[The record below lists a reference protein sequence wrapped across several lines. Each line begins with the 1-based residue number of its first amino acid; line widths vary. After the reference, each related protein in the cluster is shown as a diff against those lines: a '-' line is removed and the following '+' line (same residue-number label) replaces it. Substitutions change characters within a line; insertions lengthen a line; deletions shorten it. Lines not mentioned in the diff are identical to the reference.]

1 MYLSVGFRGWLL
13 SLPNRG
19 GIEIASRNIHYT
31 GSPDKDFR
39 MPSSIIMKFALGSL
53 VAIATGFLAFTSGEN
68 LDIAQKWEFE
78 IFASGLT
85 RVDNLAFD
93 ENQSLYVSLEETDGQ
108 GTIVL
113 IEDNVRSIVAEGLRR
128 PDGLILISD
137 ELFITE
143 EVEDG
148 RVMKLNIN
156 TAQPEII
163 AILQKPEGILL
174 LANGD
179 LAITE
184 DLQSG
189 GRLVAVTPDGIVNVL
204 LDNLEKPE
212 GLALANDGTL
222 YLAESGT
229 GRILHVSGSDV
240 STLIDGLHAPDQIA
254 VATDGSIWITEDRLE
269 GRVLRFSDGQLET
282 IVSGI
287 ASPQGIAIEED
298 GWVYIAEQGLNR
310 IIRLRPRL

>member
-1 MYLSVGFRGWLL
+1 
-13 SLPNRG
+13 
-19 GIEIASRNIHYT
+19 
-31 GSPDKDFR
+31 
-39 MPSSIIMKFALGSL
+39 MPFSTIKKFALGSL
-53 VAIATGFLAFTSGEN
+53 VALTTGFLALTFGEK
-68 LDIAQKWEFE
+68 LDIAQAWEYE
-78 IFASGLT
+78 IFATGLN
-85 RVDNLAFD
+85 RVDNLVFD
-93 ENQSLYVSLEETDGQ
+93 ENQSLYVSLEQSDGQ

-113 IEDNVRSIVAEGLRR
+113 IEDGRRSIVAGGLRR

-148 RVMKLNIN
+148 RVIKLDLN
-156 TAQPEII
+156 TAQPEIV

-184 DLQSG
+184 DLHSG

-212 GLALANDGTL
+212 GLALASDGTL

-229 GRILHVSGSDV
+229 GRILHVSGSNV
-240 STLIDGLHAPDQIA
+240 STLIDGLHYPDQIV

-269 GRVLRFSDGQLET
+269 GRVLRFSDGRLET
-282 IVSGI
+282 IVSNI
-287 ASPQGIAIEED
+287 AKPQGIAIGED

-310 IIRLRPRL
+310 IVRLRPRMPLNQSSAS